1 MFYLWLAL
9 CYLSG
14 AVPWSVWLGRWLFQV
29 DPRDQADGNPGTGN
43 AFRAGGWRLGVPVL
57 LLEISKAAIPVL
69 LASRALDASGTQLFW
84 LGLMPMLGHAFSPFL
99 GLRGGRGIAAMY
111 GAWFALTGLLLPLV
125 ISLGGLVSL
134 FAVKSDDVRGLFL
147 PGAALAYFIA
157 TRAEQWMIALA
168 AAQLLLY
175 AVKTFSPNVRHA
187 GASNP
192 LA

>member
-9 CYLSG
+9 GYLSG
-14 AVPWSVWLGRWLFQV
+14 AIPWSVWLGRWLFEV

-57 LLEISKAAIPVL
+57 LLDLSKAALPVL
-69 LASRALDASGTQLFW
+69 LAIRALDASGTQLFW

-99 GLRGGRGIAAMY
+99 GLRGGRGIATMY

-134 FAVKSDDVRGLFL
+134 FVVKSDDVRGLFL
-147 PGAALAYFIA
+147 PGAALAYSLA
-157 TRAEQWMIALA
+157 THAAQWMILLA

-175 AVKTFSPNVRHA
+175 AVKTFSPNVGHA
-187 GASNP
+187 RASSP
-192 LA
+192 LT